1 MSLTDAIV
9 IFLAGMAAGTINT
22 IVGSGSLITFPT
34 LIALGYPPLLANVS
48 NNIGL
53 VPGSLSG
60 AYGYRRELSG
70 QSTRLR
76 RLLPASAIGA
86 LTGSTLLLTLPSD
99 AFDKVVIVLIVVAL
113 ALVVAGPSIS
123 RRLAARRAAG
133 GEHGDDVTPAL
144 IGLVA
149 AAGVYGGY
157 FGAAQGIILVATLGI
172 FVDDALQRLNACK
185 NVLALTVNAVASV
198 VFVLTTEI
206 DWAVVAVIAVG
217 STIGGQ
223 IGATFGRRL
232 DPRALRALIV
242 CVGSIAL
249 VRLVTR

>member
-133 GEHGDDVTPAL
+133 GEHGHDVTPAL

-157 FGAAQGIILVATLGI
+157 FGAAQGIILTAVLGI
-172 FVDDALQRLNACK
+172 FIDDHLQRLNACK
-185 NVLALTVNAVASV
+185 NVLAFAVNTVAAV
-198 VFVLTTEI
+198 VFIFTTTV
-206 DWAVVAVIAVG
+206 DWKVVACIAVG

-223 IGATFGRRL
+223 IGARYGRRL
-232 DPRALRALIV
+232 DPRMLRALIV
-242 CVGSIAL
+242 VVGLTAL
-249 VRLVTR
+249 VRLL

>member
-1 MSLTDAIV
+1 MIL
-9 IFLAGMAAGTINT
+9 L
-22 IVGSGSLITFPT
+22 VGL
-34 LIALGYPPLLANVS
+34 
-48 NNIGL
+48 
-53 VPGSLSG
+53 
-60 AYGYRRELSG
+60 
-70 QSTRLR
+70 
-76 RLLPASAIGA
+76 
-86 LTGSTLLLTLPSD
+86 
-99 AFDKVVIVLIVVAL
+99 
-113 ALVVAGPSIS
+113 
-123 RRLAARRAAG
+123 
-133 GEHGDDVTPAL
+133 
-144 IGLVA
+144 
-149 AAGVYGGY
+149 AGVYGGY

-249 VRLVTR
+249 VRLITR